1 MRSSNSTAEELSELK
16 EQDKGLHGVR
26 PEKVVHAIKDRAEK
40 GNERSDGRKLGL
52 VIEGGSVR
60 AASSAGG
67 AVALAQL
74 GFSDTFDHVYATS
87 SGVMNAA
94 YFISN
99 QPLTGISVYFENCVS
114 RRFVNPL
121 RFWKIIDADYI
132 FDEVA
137 VEEKPLNTS
146 KIFES
151 PSQFHVAVIDRAD
164 GQGFLIDTKASS
176 TPMLQCLKASAA
188 IPVFYNRS
196 VEVDGRKC
204 IDGGLRIPFPLKQA
218 IEHGCTDILV
228 LLTRPA
234 DYSSQPSSLYKRLIF
249 NIMCARG
256 NRGLNQAFADRF
268 KVSREYR
275 DIAFGR
281 IAVPPEINIATLA
294 LDDAEAMEGLS
305 LSAEALCK
313 AATAYGRKT
322 LEIFG
327 YESENWEI
335 ENPTGPDS

>member
-1 MRSSNSTAEELSELK
+1 MKSSEGHPDLLY
-16 EQDKGLHGVR
+16 GVH
-26 PEKVVHAIKDRAEK
+26 PERVIEAIKARASNGDSRNDE
-40 GNERSDGRKLGL
+40 RKLGL

-67 AVALAQL
+67 AVVLAQL
-74 GFSDTFDHVYATS
+74 GYSNTFDNVYATS

-132 FDEVA
+132 FDKVA
-137 VEEKPLNTS
+137 VDEKPLDT
-146 KIFES
+146 ECVLAS
-151 PSQFHVAVIDRAD
+151 PSRLQVAALDCAD
-164 GQGFLIDTKASS
+164 GEGFMIDTKTSD
-176 TPMLQCLKASAA
+176 TPLLQCLKASAA
-188 IPVFYNRS
+188 IPVFYNRA

-218 IEHGCTDILV
+218 IEQGCTDILV
-228 LLTRPA
+228 MLTRPRG
-234 DYSSQPSSLYKRLIF
+234 YLSQPSHFYKRLIF

-256 NRGLNQAFADRF
+256 HRGLNQAFADRY
-268 KVSREYR
+268 KYSREYR

-281 IAVPPEINIATLA
+281 VAASRNVNIATIATDEPETIQGLA
-294 LDDAEAMEGLS
+294 LSSDVLRHA
-305 LSAEALCK
+305 ALE
-313 AATAYGRKT
+313 YGRKT

-327 YESENWEI
+327 YKNESWEI
-335 ENPTGPDS
+335 GRPTGPDS

>member
-1 MRSSNSTAEELSELK
+1 MGGIENPEEL
-16 EQDKGLHGVR
+16 LHGIRQEAVIR
-26 PEKVVHAIKDRAEK
+26 AIKERARN
-40 GNERSDGRKLGL
+40 GDSRADNRKLGL

-74 GFSDTFDHVYATS
+74 GYSNTFDQVYATS

-114 RRFVNPL
+114 WRFVNPF

-137 VEEKPLNTS
+137 ETEKPLNTTR
-146 KIFES
+146 IRES
-151 PSQFHVAVIDRAD
+151 PAQFQVAVIDRAD
-164 GQGFLIDTKASS
+164 GQGSLIDVKEPGNS
-176 TPMLQCLKASAA
+176 MLKYLKASAA

-196 VEVDGRKC
+196 VKIRGQQF

-218 IEHGCTDILV
+218 IDQGCTDILV
-228 LLTRPA
+228 LLTRPKNYVA
-234 DYSSQPSSLYKRLIF
+234 HPPSAFSRITY

-256 NRGLNQAFADRF
+256 HRGLKEAFQQGYER
-268 KVSREYR
+268 SREYR
-275 DIAFGR
+275 DLAFGR
-281 IAVPPEINIATLA
+281 SEIPEGINIATIATNEPEIIKGIAVSEKILRQ
-294 LDDAEAMEGLS
+294 
-305 LSAEALCK
+305 
-313 AATAYGRKT
+313 AAIEYGRKT

-327 YESENWEI
+327 RSNEKWEI
-335 ENPTGPDS
+335 GQPANIDS